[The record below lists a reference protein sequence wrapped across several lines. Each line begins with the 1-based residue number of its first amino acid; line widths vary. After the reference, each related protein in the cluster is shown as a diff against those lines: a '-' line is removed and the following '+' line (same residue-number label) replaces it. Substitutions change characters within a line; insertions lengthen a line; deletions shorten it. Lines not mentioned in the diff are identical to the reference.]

1 MMRLFDPIR
10 SWRPRFRPA
19 FGLMVLL
26 CSGLATPLHGAAA
39 APASVGTNTLSAR
52 AIMARVVASSGRTN
66 DQLILTNYH
75 FVRWDVSEELDK
87 KGLVTKRREK
97 IYDHSP
103 VRGSAVLREVREDG
117 KPIAKSEIE
126 SQQKRDTEERKERSE
141 KAGGD
146 KAMVLTAE
154 MTRRFDFVLLGT
166 TNIMGHVV
174 HAIRFGPSPK
184 QDAPKN
190 MVERV
195 LQKVRGMVYVDAT
208 AFQIVRLEAEL
219 SDEINF
225 WGGMLGVIKR
235 VHILVLREPVDGI
248 WFNRNIA
255 GEYEARALLNTMHGR
270 FSSTNSGFQKRDAIP
285 VLRATPGSK

>member
-19 FGLMVLL
+19 FALIVVL
-26 CSGLATPLHGAAA
+26 CSGLVTPLHGAAA
-39 APASVGTNTLSAR
+39 APAPAGTNALSAR
-52 AIMARVVASSGRTN
+52 DIMARVVASSGKTN

-87 KGLVTKRREK
+87 KGLVSKRREK

-126 SQQKRDTEERKERSE
+126 SQQKRDKDERKERSE

-154 MTRRFDFVLLGT
+154 MTERFDFVLLGT
-166 TNIMGHVV
+166 TNIMGHLV

-184 QDAPKN
+184 KDAPKN

-195 LQKVRGMVYVDAT
+195 LQKVGGMVYVDAT

-225 WGGMLGVIKR
+225 WGGMLGVIKH

-270 FSSTNSGFQKRDAIP
+270 FSSTNSGFQKRDLLP
-285 VLRATPGSK
+285 VLRAAPGSK